1 MTRRIACKVYPFSL
15 VVLFVAIVVIMATLT
30 TQAQV
35 RNAGQST
42 MESSA
47 AYASLEAITLA
58 TQPGGGSPRRVSAFG
73 RQVKKAVAPFA
84 PEFRNSPF
92 LPAVPYDTGGYLAWS
107 VAVGDLNS
115 DGKPDLVV
123 VNEYGSIGVLMGNG
137 DGTFMPVVSYPTGG
151 YALSVVIADVNGDH
165 KPDLIVANSGGS
177 TGGNTVA
184 VLLGNGDGTFQPA
197 VLYGSGGYSDVS
209 GELISLSIA
218 VEDVNGD
225 GKPDVV
231 MANHCAINDT
241 QCTGGTVGV
250 LVGNGDGTF
259 KSAVSYGSGGYLA
272 GQLAVADLNGD
283 GKPDLVVT
291 NCAATGSGSCA
302 GNGAG
307 NGVVGVLLGNG
318 NGTFQTAT
326 SYSSGSPEWFS
337 TPVVVADV
345 NGDGKP
351 DLVLANEGG
360 DGGNGEGSAGVL
372 LGKGNGTFQP
382 VVTYDSGGKWAD
394 AIAVADVNGDG
405 KPDLVLANFSATIG
419 VLLGKGDGTFQP
431 VQSFPAGG
439 SDCFSVA
446 VADVNG
452 DGRPDV
458 LVANMYSSV
467 GALLGNGDGTFQA
480 TQSYPTG
487 GFLPS
492 ALAVADLNSDGRPD
506 LLVTNWCADQSVCSV
521 GQNETGVV
529 SVFLNDT
536 WQNVPP
542 TAPVLALTPAGP
554 LAFGPLPVGTAS
566 AQTVTV
572 TNVGNSVVRFTSIV
586 VTGVGFFLD
595 PHSEPSAAGQVFA
608 APMPIKPLP
617 VGPLCPLGTGSLDV
631 GASCVLSVT
640 FMPQFV
646 GTASGQVA
654 LTDDAAFSPQTIAL
668 SGSGTAPT
676 SHPPARPVH
685 SIRRY

>member
-1 MTRRIACKVYPFSL
+1 MTHCIARKVYPFSL
-15 VVLFVAIVVIMATLT
+15 VVLFVAIGVILAALA

-35 RNAGQST
+35 RNADQPT
-42 MESSA
+42 MESTA
-47 AYASLEAITLA
+47 AYAPSEAITLA
-58 TQPGGGSPRRVSAFG
+58 RQPGEGSPQRVSAFG
-73 RQVKKAVAPFA
+73 RQAKKAVAPFA

-92 LPAVPYDTGGYLAWS
+92 LPAVPYDTGGYLALS
-107 VAVGDLNS
+107 IAVGDLNG

-137 DGTFMPVVSYPTGG
+137 DGTFLPAVAYASGG

-165 KPDLIVANSGGS
+165 KPDLIVANAGGS

-209 GELISLSIA
+209 GELISLSIV

-225 GKPDVV
+225 SKPDVV

-241 QCTGGTVGV
+241 ACTEGTVGV
-250 LVGNGDGTF
+250 LLGKGDGTF
-259 KSAVSYGSGGYLA
+259 QPTITYGSGGYLA
-272 GQLAVADLNGD
+272 AQLAVADLNGD

-291 NCAATGSGSCA
+291 NCGATGSGTCA
-302 GNGAG
+302 GTGTG

-326 SYSSGSPEWFS
+326 IYSSGSPEWFS
-337 TPVVVADV
+337 TPIVIADV

-351 DLVLANEGG
+351 DLVVANEGG
-360 DGGNGEGSAGVL
+360 DNGNGEGSAGVL
-372 LGKGNGTFQP
+372 LGNGNGTFQP
-382 VVTYDSGGKWAD
+382 VVIYDSGGKWAD
-394 AIAVADVNGDG
+394 AITVADVNGDG
-405 KPDLVLANFSATIG
+405 KPDLVLANFSASIG
-419 VLLGKGDGTFQP
+419 VLLGKGDGTFEP
-431 VQSFPAGG
+431 VQSFGAGG
-439 SDCFSVA
+439 TDSFSVV

-458 LVANMYSSV
+458 LVANLYSSV

-480 TQSYPTG
+480 AQSYPTG

-492 ALAVADLNSDGRPD
+492 ALAVSDLNGDGRPD
-506 LLVTNWCADQSVCSV
+506 LLVTNWCADQSTCSV

-529 SVFLNDT
+529 SVLLNDT
-536 WQNVPP
+536 WQNAPP
-542 TAPVLALTPAGP
+542 TAPVLTLTPAGP

-566 AQTVTV
+566 AQAVTV
-572 TNVGNSVVRFTSIV
+572 TNAGNSVVRFTSIV
-586 VTGVGFFLD
+586 VTGAGFFLD

-617 VGPLCPLGTGSLDV
+617 LGPLCPLGAGSLDV
-631 GASCVLSVT
+631 GASCVLIVT

-646 GTASGQVA
+646 GNASGQVA
-654 LTDDAAFSPQTIAL
+654 LTDDAAFSPQTIVL
-668 SGSGTAPT
+668 SGAGIPPT
-676 SHPPARPVH
+676 SSAPARPLPRV
-685 SIRRY
+685 RRN